1 MNDYNIKK
9 VVISSRY
16 YKSEPRKIAGLFNGE
31 ISWQRRV
38 LISQINS
45 GKNWIKAFRKNK
57 KKPTHR
63 GLSTSVELMNITLNV
78 VDAFKIC
85 KRIMSL

>member
-1 MNDYNIKK
+1 HNIKK

-57 KKPTHR
+57 KSPHTA
-63 GLSTSVELMNITLNV
+63 G
-78 VDAFKIC
+78 
-85 KRIMSL
+85 

>member
-1 MNDYNIKK
+1 
-9 VVISSRY
+9 
-16 YKSEPRKIAGLFNGE
+16 KIAGLFNGE

-57 KKPTHR
+57 KSPHSV
-63 GLSTSVELMNITLNV
+63 GLSSFVELMNITLNV
-78 VDAFKIC
+78 ANAFKIC